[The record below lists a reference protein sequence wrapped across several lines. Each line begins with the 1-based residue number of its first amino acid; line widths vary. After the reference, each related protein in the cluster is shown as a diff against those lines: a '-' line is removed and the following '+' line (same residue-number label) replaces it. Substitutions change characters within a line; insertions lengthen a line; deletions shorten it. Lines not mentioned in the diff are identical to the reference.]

1 LVDFLTHLKWF
12 RINVLEVFD
21 TIIVFQTIIHFKN
34 GTETKSLWTVDVN
47 NGSGNGTYGT
57 FGPHFIAAGLSKD
70 YRLCTPG
77 PGQYW
82 LCGWQIEE
90 TILRPYVGVVREI
103 NHLNV
108 TNWSVFSSYFPYNSI
123 DDFYWDRATG
133 ILCEHLHQ
141 ESFEKEGYVTSL
153 SLTMEMIGTN
163 IWKPSEHEL
172 VASITAPAFL
182 QLGSSSLLNAT
193 VTNKGSNDEVDVE
206 LLLIINGTTVNSTS
220 IPLLKAGDSYT
231 LTYPWTPTVGGTYN
245 VTAYA
250 RPVPGE
256 TYIENNQKTIFIKV
270 VEVGVKA
277 GDWIKYD
284 YTITGWP
291 AGTPYPNG

>member
-1 LVDFLTHLKWF
+1 
-12 RINVLEVFD
+12 
-21 TIIVFQTIIHFKN
+21 
-34 GTETKSLWTVDVN
+34 
-47 NGSGNGTYGT
+47 
-57 FGPHFIAAGLSKD
+57 
-70 YRLCTPG
+70 
-77 PGQYW
+77 
-82 LCGWQIEE
+82 
-90 TILRPYVGVVREI
+90 
-103 NHLNV
+103 
-108 TNWSVFSSYFPYNSI
+108 
-123 DDFYWDRATG
+123 
-133 ILCEHLHQ
+133 
-141 ESFEKEGYVTSL
+141 
-153 SLTMEMIGTN
+153 MEMIGTN

-256 TYIENNQKTIFIKV
+256 TYIENNQKTISIKV